1 MIWLKQN
8 LGCYN
13 KKIVQAIEHHT
24 LGDGK
29 GAYDYLLYIADK
41 IQPGRHYD
49 VTMHTKIAERNLK
62 QGAEYVL
69 ADAKK
74 YILEKEGKH
83 V

>member
-1 MIWLKQN
+1 MCIR
-8 LGCYN
+8 
-13 KKIVQAIEHHT
+13 
-24 LGDGK
+24 DR
-29 GAYDYLLYIADK
+29 YIADK
-41 IQPGRHYD
+41 IEPGRHYD